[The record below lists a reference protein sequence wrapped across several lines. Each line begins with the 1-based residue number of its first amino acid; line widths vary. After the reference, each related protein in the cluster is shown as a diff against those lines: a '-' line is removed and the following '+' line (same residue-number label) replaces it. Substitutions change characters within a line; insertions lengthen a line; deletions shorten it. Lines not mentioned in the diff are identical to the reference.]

1 MRLYPL
7 GKEEARKGGEERY
20 QTRRCELPRVARR
33 TSNIV
38 LCYIPGT
45 TWRTGDAGRRVDKK
59 GVDGGR
65 DRTAGFLIFMQKNF
79 LF

>member
-45 TWRTGDAGRRVDKK
+45 MCRTGDGGRKVDRK
-59 GVDGGR
+59 GLDGGR
-65 DRTAGFLIFMQKNF
+65 DRTSGFLTLIKIHF
-79 LF
+79 LV